1 MHFKLKGVIFM
12 NYGWLSLLPPIIAI
26 VLALVTKEV
35 LLSLFI
41 AVFAGATIVAG
52 GNLLTGFTQTL
63 NHYVVGAL
71 NSEWNISIMIF
82 CLCIGGL
89 IGILNRNGGTKGIGN
104 AIVKR
109 AKSSKSSL
117 MTSWALGML
126 IFFDDYANSLIVGS
140 TMRPI
145 TDRLNVPREK
155 LAFIVD
161 STAAPVSSIAFIST
175 WVGMEMGLIRDGV
188 AGIGL
193 NLEPF
198 GLYLQ
203 TIPYRFYSLL
213 ILFFVVMVILTGR
226 DFGPMAKAEKRARLT
241 GKVLD
246 DDAVPMVSDA
256 EMDFDDVEGKERWY
270 NAVVPIMTVILVTL
284 VGLFIN
290 GGGLEGASLTE
301 AFGSADASVVLLW
314 SSFTGVI
321 IAGIMSMGQRILNLK
336 QVTDAWV
343 AGVKSMTVAV
353 LILTL
358 AWSLGKVNGELGT
371 ASFIANIAQDSLPA
385 FLLPLLMF
393 IVPGLIAF
401 ATGTSWGANSIV
413 MPIAIPLAFQ
423 IGGEAMLVPTMGA
436 VLTGAVL
443 GDHCSPVSDT
453 TIMSSMA
460 TACDHIAHVK
470 TQMPYAMTVGA
481 VAIVVGFI
489 PAGLGMSP
497 WISLVLGVAALYTIL
512 RVFGVKN
519 EEISVSESE
528 QTVNGIKAEY

>member
-1 MHFKLKGVIFM
+1 ME
-12 NYGWLSLLPPIIAI
+12 YGWLSILPPLIAI

-41 AVFAGATIVAG
+41 AVFAGATIVGG
-52 GNLLTGFTQTL
+52 GNIITGFTQTL
-63 NHYVVGAL
+63 NKYIVGAL
-71 NSEWNISIMIF
+71 NSEWNIAIMIF

-89 IGILNRNGGTKGIGN
+89 IGILNRNGGTRGIGN
-104 AIVKR
+104 SIVTK
-109 AKSSKSSL
+109 AKNSKSSL
-117 MTSWALGML
+117 MATWALGIL
-126 IFFDDYANSLIVGS
+126 IFFDDYANSLIVGN

-188 AGIGL
+188 SGL
-193 NLEPF
+193 GLELEPF
-198 GLYLQ
+198 GLFLQ

-213 ILFFVVMVILTGR
+213 ILVFVVMIILTGR
-226 DFGPMAKAEKRARLT
+226 DFGPMLKAEKRAKFT
-241 GKVLD
+241 GKLLD
-246 DDAVPMVSDA
+246 DDAVPMVSEA
-256 EMDFDDVEGKERWY
+256 ELDFGDVGGKERWY
-270 NAVVPIMTVILVTL
+270 NAVIPILTVIVITL
-284 VGLFIN
+284 IGLFIN

-314 SSFTGVI
+314 SSFAGVLV
-321 IAGIMSMGQRILNLK
+321 AGILSMTQKILTLK
-336 QVTDAWV
+336 EVTDSWV

-358 AWSLGKVNGELGT
+358 AWALGKVNGDLGT
-371 ASFIANIAQDSLPA
+371 AEFIAGIAQDNLPA
-385 FLLPLLMF
+385 FLVPLLMF

-413 MPIAIPLAFQ
+413 MPIAIPLAFH

-489 PAGLGMSP
+489 PAGLGVNP
-497 WISLVLGVAALYTIL
+497 WISLGIGSLVLFGIL
-512 RVFGVKN
+512 KVFGVKSQDLKSDTEFETKLKLEN
-519 EEISVSESE
+519 
-528 QTVNGIKAEY
+528 